1 MKQLRMRHHMLTIAL
16 LVGLPATAAE
26 AAPFCIRSQ
35 VLPPQCIYQDAQQ
48 CDREAQ
54 RQNGVC
60 SANPAELK
68 LTPGNGKFCVVTSSQ
83 ISNCNY
89 FDRNT
94 CARAAASLQGTCT
107 DAPPSFGGTGV
118 PDPFS
123 PTNGY

>member
-1 MKQLRMRHHMLTIAL
+1 MKHNVLAIAL
-16 LVGLPATAAE
+16 LAVLPSAAAE

-35 VLPPQCIYQDAQQ
+35 ILPPQCIYQDAQQ

-54 RQNGVC
+54 RQGGVC
-60 SANPAELK
+60 STNPAELT
-68 LTPGNGKFCVVTSSQ
+68 LTPGNGTFCVVTSSR

-89 FDRNT
+89 GDRTT

-107 DAPPSFGGTGV
+107 DAPASQRGVGV

-123 PTNGY
+123 STNGN